1 MTGESP
7 LSIMRGDG
15 ERMARRSGRPPVPR
29 PRQPRRTFLRI
40 VVPLAV
46 LIGLAVVW
54 CGLWYYA
61 AGVANR
67 TLAGWIASEAAAGRL
82 YTCGSEGIGGFPFSI
97 QVRCVQAAAA
107 FKSAPSPVDL
117 AAKDI
122 TFTAQVYRPT
132 VLVGDVVGPVTVAA
146 PGQAPS
152 LVANWASARMRLD
165 GLPPNPEAV
174 SISVQRPHLDRRGGG
189 TGGAALFVADNA
201 ELDARIISGS
211 IQNNPVIDFT
221 LHFVSA
227 AAPTLHP
234 LLAEPMRG
242 DVEVVVRGF
251 KDLEQK
257 PLAQRLRELQA
268 AGGSIELK
276 TLRLQRADAIV
287 VASGKVTV
295 NARGR
300 LDGMLQVAV
309 YGLEA
314 IMPQLG
320 IDRAIEQHLDQLTGI
335 DQTQAQQ
342 GLAALDRLVP
352 GLSGVVR
359 QGANATLVDD
369 VKKMGRP
376 TEIDS
381 KPAVALP
388 LRFSDGA
395 VYLGLIRVG
404 DVPPLF

>member
-7 LSIMRGDG
+7 ISIMQGDG
-15 ERMARRSGRPPVPR
+15 ERMARRGGRAPVP
-29 PRQPRRTFLRI
+29 PPRRTAWRI
-40 VVPLAV
+40 IVPVAVVV
-46 LIGLAVVW
+46 GLALVW

-67 TLAGWIASEAAAGRL
+67 TLAGWIASEAAAGRV
-82 YTCGSEGIGGFPFSI
+82 YTCGSEGVGGFPFSI
-97 QVRCVQAAAA
+97 QVRCVQAAAT
-107 FKSAPSPVDL
+107 FKSAQPQVDL
-117 AAKDI
+117 AANDI
-122 TFTAQVYRPT
+122 TFTAQVWRPT
-132 VLVGDVVGPVTVAA
+132 ELVGDVVGPVTVAA

-152 LVANWASARMRLD
+152 LVANWSSARMRVD
-165 GLPPNPEAV
+165 GLPPNPEA
-174 SISVQRPHLDRRGGG
+174 ISVNVERPHLDRGGG
-189 TGGAALFVADNA
+189 SAGAGGAALFVADSANL
-201 ELDARIISGS
+201 EARIVSGS
-211 IQNNPVIDFT
+211 IQDHPVIDIA

-234 LLAEPMRG
+234 ALAEPVRG
-242 DVEVVVRGF
+242 DIEVVVRGF

-257 PLAQRLRELQA
+257 PLAQRFRELQA

-287 VASGKVTV
+287 VGSGTVKV
-295 NARGR
+295 NANGR

-309 YGLEA
+309 YGLDA
-314 IMPQLG
+314 LVPQLG
-320 IDRAIEQHLDQLTGI
+320 IDRLIEQRFDELAGGG
-335 DQTQAQQ
+335 QAQQ

-352 GLSGVVR
+352 GLSGIVR
-359 QGANATLVDD
+359 QGANASLVDD
-369 VKKMGRP
+369 VKKMGKP

-388 LRFSDGA
+388 LRLADGA

-404 DVPPLF
+404 DIPPLF

>member
-7 LSIMRGDG
+7 ISIMRGDG
-15 ERMARRSGRPPVPR
+15 ERITRRGGRAPVPPPRRS
-29 PRQPRRTFLRI
+29 LWRI
-40 VVPLAV
+40 VIPVAV
-46 LIGLAVVW
+46 LVALAVVW

-67 TLAGWIASEAAAGRL
+67 TLAGWIASEAAAGRV

-97 QVRCVQAAAA
+97 QVRCVQAAATIKNA
-107 FKSAPSPVDL
+107 QAPFDL

-152 LVANWASARMRLD
+152 LVANWSSARMRVD
-165 GLPPNPEAV
+165 GLPPNPEAI
-174 SISVQRPHLDRRGGG
+174 SINVERPHLDRGGAG
-189 TGGAALFVADNA
+189 GAASGSGAALFVADNA
-201 ELDARIISGS
+201 ALDARIVSGT
-211 IQNNPVIDFT
+211 IQDHPVIDFT
-221 LHFVSA
+221 LHFAAA
-227 AAPTLHP
+227 AAPTVHP
-234 LLAEPMRG
+234 LLAEPLRG

-257 PLAQRLRELQA
+257 PLTQRLRELQA
-268 AGGSIELK
+268 DGGSIELK

-287 VASGKVTV
+287 VGSGKVTV
-295 NARGR
+295 NANGR

-309 YGLEA
+309 YGLDA
-314 IMPQLG
+314 IVPQLG
-320 IDRAIEQHLDQLTGI
+320 IDRVIEQRLDELTGPG
-335 DQTQAQQ
+335 QVQQ
-342 GLAALDRLVP
+342 GLSALDRLMP
-352 GLSGVVR
+352 GLSGIVR
-359 QGANATLVDD
+359 QGANASLVDD
-369 VKKMGRP
+369 VKKMGQP

-388 LRFSDGA
+388 LRFTDGT
-395 VYLGLIRVG
+395 VYLGLLRIG

>member
-1 MTGESP
+1 MRESP
-7 LSIMRGDG
+7 ISIMQGDG
-15 ERMARRSGRPPVPR
+15 ERMARHGGRAPVPA
-29 PRQPRRTFLRI
+29 PRRTVLRI
-40 VVPLAV
+40 VVPVAV
-46 LIGLAVVW
+46 LVGLAVVW

-67 TLAGWIASEAAAGRL
+67 TLAAWIASEAAAGRV
-82 YTCGSEGIGGFPFSI
+82 YTCGSEGIAGFPFSI

-107 FKSAPSPVDL
+107 FKTAQPQLDL

-122 TFTAQVYRPT
+122 TFTAQVWRPT

-152 LVANWASARMRLD
+152 LVANWSSARMRVD
-165 GLPPNPEAV
+165 GLPPNPQAI
-174 SISVQRPHLDRRGGG
+174 SINVERPQLDRGA
-189 TGGAALFVADNA
+189 GGAALFTADNA
-201 ELDARIISGS
+201 TLEARIVSGT
-211 IQNNPVIDFT
+211 IENHPVIDVT
-221 LHFVSA
+221 LHFVAA
-227 AAPTLHP
+227 AAPSVHA
-234 LLAEPMRG
+234 LLAQPVRG
-242 DVEVVVRGF
+242 DVEIVVRGF

-257 PLAQRLRELQA
+257 PLAQRLRELAA

-287 VASGKVTV
+287 VGSGKITV

-309 YGLEA
+309 NGIDA
-314 IMPQLG
+314 IVPQLG
-320 IDRAIEQHLDQLTGI
+320 IDRVIEQQVDQLTGGG
-335 DQTQAQQ
+335 QAEQ

-359 QGANATLVDD
+359 QGTNAALVDD
-369 VKKMGRP
+369 VKKMGQP

-388 LRFSDGA
+388 VRLSDGA

>member
-7 LSIMRGDG
+7 ISIMRGDG
-15 ERMARRSGRPPVPR
+15 ERIARRGGRAPVPR
-29 PRQPRRTFLRI
+29 PRRMVSRI
-40 VVPLAV
+40 VVPAAV
-46 LIGLAVVW
+46 LVALAFVW

-67 TLAGWIASEAAAGRL
+67 TLAGWIASEAAAGRA
-82 YTCGSEGIGGFPFSI
+82 YTCGAEGIGGFPLSI
-97 QVRCVQAAAA
+97 QVRCVQAAATI
-107 FKSAPSPVDL
+107 KSAQAPVDL

-122 TFTAQVYRPT
+122 TFTAQVWRPT

-152 LVANWASARMRLD
+152 LVANWSSARMRVE
-165 GLPPNPEAV
+165 GLPPNPEAI
-174 SISVQRPHLDRRGGG
+174 SISVERPQLDRGAG
-189 TGGAALFVADNA
+189 GGAAALFTADNA
-201 ELDARIISGS
+201 ELDARIVSGS
-211 IQNNPVIDFT
+211 IQNDPVIDVT
-221 LHFVSA
+221 LHFVAA

-234 LLAEPMRG
+234 LLAEKLRG

-257 PLAQRLRELQA
+257 PLAQRFRELQA

-287 VASGKVTV
+287 VGAGKVTV
-295 NARGR
+295 NASGR

-309 YGLEA
+309 YGLDA
-314 IMPQLG
+314 IVPQLG
-320 IDRAIEQHLDQLTGI
+320 IDRVIDQQLGQLTGNG
-335 DQTQAQQ
+335 QAKQ

-352 GLSGVVR
+352 GLSGIVR
-359 QGANATLVDD
+359 QGTNATLVDD
-369 VKKMGRP
+369 VKKMGQP
-376 TEIDS
+376 TAIDG

-388 LRFSDGA
+388 LRLANGA
-395 VYLGLIRVG
+395 VYVGLIRIG

>member
-7 LSIMRGDG
+7 ISIMQGDG
-15 ERMARRSGRPPVPR
+15 ERMARRRSRAPVPR
-29 PRQPRRTFLRI
+29 PRRTFLRI
-40 VVPLAV
+40 VMPV
-46 LIGLAVVW
+46 LVLVGLAAVW
-54 CGLWYYA
+54 CSVWYYA
-61 AGVANR
+61 AAVANR
-67 TLAGWIASEAAAGRL
+67 TLAGWIASEAAAGRV

-97 QVRCVQAAAA
+97 QVRCVQAVAT
-107 FKSAPSPVDL
+107 FKTAQAPFDL

-122 TFTAQVYRPT
+122 TFTAQVWRPT
-132 VLVGDVVGPVTVAA
+132 VLVGDVVGPVTVAES
-146 PGQAPS
+146 GQAPN
-152 LVANWASARMRLD
+152 LVANWSSARMRID
-165 GLPPNPEAV
+165 GLPPNPEAI
-174 SISVQRPHLDRRGGG
+174 SINVERPHLDRGGSA
-189 TGGAALFVADNA
+189 GAALFVADNA
-201 ELDARIISGS
+201 QLEARIVSGT
-211 IQNNPVIDFT
+211 IQNHPVIDVTF
-221 LHFVSA
+221 HFVSA

-234 LLAEPMRG
+234 LLAEPVGG

-257 PLAQRLRELQA
+257 PLAQRFRELQA

-287 VASGKVTV
+287 VGSGKVTV
-295 NARGR
+295 NPQGR

-309 YGLEA
+309 YGLDA
-314 IMPQLG
+314 IVPQLG
-320 IDRAIEQHLDQLTGI
+320 IDRVISQRLDELAGPG
-335 DQTQAQQ
+335 QAQQ

-369 VKKMGRP
+369 VKKMGQP

-388 LRFSDGA
+388 LRIADGA
-395 VYLGLIRVG
+395 VYLGLIRIG

>member
-7 LSIMRGDG
+7 ISIMQGDG
-15 ERMARRSGRPPVPR
+15 ERMGRRRGRAPVPR
-29 PRQPRRTFLRI
+29 PRRTVWRFI
-40 VVPLAV
+40 VPVAV
-46 LIGLAVVW
+46 VVGLAVVW

-67 TLAGWIASEAAAGRL
+67 TLAGWIASEAAGGRI
-82 YTCGSEGIGGFPFSI
+82 YTCGSEGVGGFPFSI
-97 QVRCVQAAAA
+97 QVRCTQAAAT
-107 FKSAPSPVDL
+107 FKSAQPQVDL
-117 AAKDI
+117 AANDI
-122 TFTAQVYRPT
+122 TFTAQVWRPT
-132 VLVGDVVGPVTVAA
+132 ELVGDVVGPVTVAA

-152 LVANWASARMRLD
+152 LVANWSSARMRVS
-165 GLPPNPEAV
+165 GLPPNPEAI
-174 SISVQRPHLDRRGGG
+174 SINVERPHLDRGGSAG
-189 TGGAALFVADNA
+189 AGAGGAALFVADSAN
-201 ELDARIISGS
+201 LDARIVSGS
-211 IQNNPVIDFT
+211 IQNHPVIDIA

-234 LLAEPMRG
+234 ALAEPVRG

-257 PLAQRLRELQA
+257 PLAQRFRELQA

-287 VASGKVTV
+287 VGSGTV
-295 NARGR
+295 NVNANGR

-309 YGLEA
+309 YGLDA
-314 IMPQLG
+314 LVPQLG
-320 IDRAIEQHLDQLTGI
+320 IDRLIEQRFDELAGSG
-335 DQTQAQQ
+335 QAQQ

-352 GLSGVVR
+352 GLSGIVR
-359 QGANATLVDD
+359 QGANATLVED
-369 VKKMGRP
+369 VKKMGKP
-376 TEIDS
+376 TEIDG

-388 LRFSDGA
+388 LRLADGA

-404 DVPPLF
+404 DIPPLF

>member
-7 LSIMRGDG
+7 ISIMRGDG
-15 ERMARRSGRPPVPR
+15 ERIARRGGRAPIPR
-29 PRQPRRTFLRI
+29 PRRTLWRV
-40 VVPLAV
+40 VVPVAV
-46 LIGLAVVW
+46 LVGLAVVW

-67 TLAGWIASEAAAGRL
+67 TLAGWIASEAAAGRT
-82 YTCGSEGIGGFPFSI
+82 YTCGSEGVGGFPLSI

-107 FKSAPSPVDL
+107 IKAAQSPVDL

-122 TFTAQVYRPT
+122 TFTAQVWRPT
-132 VLVGDVVGPVTVAA
+132 ELVADVVGPVTVAA

-152 LVANWASARMRLD
+152 LVANWSSARMRLD
-165 GLPPNPEAV
+165 GLPPNPEAF
-174 SISVQRPHLDRRGGG
+174 SISVERPQLDRGAG
-189 TGGAALFVADNA
+189 GGAAAALFTADNG
-201 ELDARIISGS
+201 ELDARIVSGS

-221 LHFVSA
+221 LHFVAA

-234 LLAEPMRG
+234 LLAEPLRG

-257 PLAQRLRELQA
+257 PLAQRFRELQA

-287 VASGKVTV
+287 VGSGKVTV

-309 YGLEA
+309 YGLDA
-314 IMPQLG
+314 IVPQLG
-320 IDRAIEQHLDQLTGI
+320 IDRMIDQQLDQLSGSG
-335 DQTQAQQ
+335 QAQQ

-352 GLSGVVR
+352 GLSGIVR
-359 QGANATLVDD
+359 QGTNATLVDD
-369 VKKMGRP
+369 VKKMGQP

-388 LRFSDGA
+388 LRLSDGA
-395 VYLGLIRVG
+395 VYLGLIRIG

>member
-1 MTGESP
+1 
-7 LSIMRGDG
+7 
-15 ERMARRSGRPPVPR
+15 MARRGGRSPVP
-29 PRQPRRTFLRI
+29 PPRRSAWRI
-40 VVPLAV
+40 VAPVAV
-46 LIGLAVVW
+46 VVGLAIVW

-67 TLAGWIASEAAAGRL
+67 TLAGWIASEAAAGRV
-82 YTCGSEGIGGFPFSI
+82 YTCGSEGVGGFPFSI
-97 QVRCVQAAAA
+97 QVRCVQAAAT
-107 FKSAPSPVDL
+107 FKSAQPQIDL
-117 AAKDI
+117 AANDI
-122 TFTAQVYRPT
+122 TFTAQVWRPT
-132 VLVGDVVGPVTVAA
+132 ELVGDVVGPVTVAA

-152 LVANWASARMRLD
+152 LVANWSSARMRVD
-165 GLPPNPEAV
+165 GLPPNPEA
-174 SISVQRPHLDRRGGG
+174 ISVNVERPHLDRGAGGG
-189 TGGAALFVADNA
+189 AGTSGATLFTADSAN
-201 ELDARIISGS
+201 LVARIVSGS
-211 IQNNPVIDFT
+211 IKNNPVIDIT

-234 LLAEPMRG
+234 ALAEPLRG

-287 VASGKVTV
+287 VGSGTVKV
-295 NARGR
+295 NANGR
-300 LDGMLQVAV
+300 LDGLLQVAV
-309 YGLEA
+309 YGLDA
-314 IMPQLG
+314 IVPQLG
-320 IDRAIEQHLDQLTGI
+320 IDRLIEQRFDEIAGGG
-335 DQTQAQQ
+335 QAQQ

-369 VKKMGRP
+369 VKKMGKP

-388 LRFSDGA
+388 LRLADGA
-395 VYLGLIRVG
+395 VYLGLIRIG
-404 DVPPLF
+404 DIPPLF